1 YLVGTE
7 GTIGASGVDLTAQKV
22 ILYTA
27 AGVAQPQLVGTWF
40 EQGFHGT
47 MAELLCAVEEGR
59 EPYNSARANLAS
71 LALCFA
77 AVASAHRGEPVVP
90 GSVRRLPGH

>member
-1 YLVGTE
+1 MVGTE
-7 GTIGASGVDLTAQKV
+7 GTIEASGIDLTAQEV
-22 ILYTA
+22 ALYTA
-27 AGVAQPQLVGTWF
+27 TGVARPQLVGTWF

-47 MAELLCAVEEGR
+47 MGELLCAVEEGR
-59 EPYNSARANLAS
+59 EPNNSARANLAS

-90 GSVRRLPGH
+90 GTVRRLPGH